1 MLKHE
6 IFQLHLILGKNS
18 MVCTAGLGVFGRI
31 SNICAILMPRKD
43 RKCKYNFQVP
53 QINSAP
59 QGLSLFTWT
68 WFLAHCI
75 LQILPES
82 YTKYYVCLL
91 YLSFMPY
98 FLVCLQ
104 VHPHSSCKSSKCSC
118 HTQFYISPTCVKW
131 GQEILGESCHYCS
144 RKQCWLGQCWPTWG
158 HQYRRWANIG
168 PFNIAV

>member
-1 MLKHE
+1 
-6 IFQLHLILGKNS
+6 
-18 MVCTAGLGVFGRI
+18 MVWTAGVSGRI
-31 SNICAILMPRKD
+31 SNICVILMHRKD
-43 RKCKYNFQVP
+43 KKCKYNFQVP

-75 LQILPES
+75 VQILPES

-104 VHPHSSCKSSKCSC
+104 VHPHSSCKSSKCSPAT
-118 HTQFYISPTCVKW
+118 HSSTSIPLVSSEVRRFW
-131 GQEILGESCHYCS
+131 GNHVNTVPESNV
-144 RKQCWLGQCWPTWG
+144 G
-158 HQYRRWANIG
+158 WANVGQHGDTSTDVG
-168 PFNIAV
+168 PTLAHSTLLSRVAADVLAIYKEPGH